1 MGRGARIT
9 ITILVLLVI
18 LPAVAFS
25 LSFTTRL
32 TGITTH
38 PEFWLG
44 MFPSSVRCFM
54 GINGL
59 ELIPG
64 RVTEA
69 GMEIATGTIARTIS
83 QDPITGAIIN
93 DSSSSELKNN
103 RYYDVTYAAWKIGL
117 AQGLGWSDASDYDL
131 LTLRFTIDGQWEV
144 ALDPLMQIT
153 RTGYPFRNIPAY
165 STAVAGQVLPGTPDL
180 SGNRQLLSTSFDLYG
195 KISDQ
200 FFKVGIL
207 DGLSMEFKVVWAPSF
222 MTFSKGYG
230 GFADY
235 WKVWTYTEYSKMI
248 HTKTMADGTNKWSL
262 GISDSFEMRI
272 LGGKQVPEYAKTL
285 KSPTWWYE
293 PENMTFL
300 AKNTL
305 RLNYYG
311 QQFFGNCI
319 PYIYLFLDMNYSGGK
334 LNNSVAEYVASVWE
348 GSVGLHIELQMFG
361 TLHIYY
367 EIGRLFM
374 YTGEDLAYKPGMRAS
389 QSLRITFSLPYREG
403 ADWSK

>member
-1 MGRGARIT
+1 
-9 ITILVLLVI
+9 
-18 LPAVAFS
+18 
-25 LSFTTRL
+25 

-64 RVTEA
+64 RITEA

-83 QDPITGAIIN
+83 QDPVTGAIIN

-165 STAVAGQVLPGTPDL
+165 STAVAGQVLSGTPDL

>member
-235 WKVWTYTEYSKMI
+235 WKIWTYTEYSKMI

>member
-1 MGRGARIT
+1 MGRGTRKT
-9 ITILVLLVI
+9 ITILVLLAF
-18 LPAVAFS
+18 LPIAVFS

-54 GINGL
+54 GVNGL

-83 QDPITGAIIN
+83 QDPVTGAIIN
-93 DSSSSELKNN
+93 DGSSDALKNN

-117 AQGLGWSDASDYDL
+117 AQGLGWSDTSDYDL
-131 LTLRFTIDGQWEV
+131 LSLRFTLDGQWEV
-144 ALDPLMQIT
+144 ALDPLMQMT
-153 RTGYPFRNIPAY
+153 RTGYPFRNIDAY
-165 STAVAGQVLPGTPDL
+165 SSAVMGEALKGSHEL

-200 FFKVGIL
+200 LFKVGIL
-207 DGLSMEFKVVWAPSF
+207 DGRSVEFKLVWAPSF
-222 MTFSKGYG
+222 MTFSKNYG
-230 GFADY
+230 GYADY
-235 WKVWTYTEYSKMI
+235 WKIWTYAEYAKMI
-248 HTKTMADGTNKWSL
+248 HQKTQADGSNKWSL

-334 LNNSVAEYVASVWE
+334 LNNSVEDYIASVWE

-374 YTGEDLAYKPGMRAS
+374 YTGQDLAYKPGLRSS